1 MPAGDDIY
9 VHASALR
16 RSGIPALT
24 PEQRIRYSTR
34 QGMKGIEV
42 DRIELA

>member
-1 MPAGDDIY
+1 MSTSMPAPC
-9 VHASALR
+9 AAP
-16 RSGIPALT
+16 GIPALT